1 MSFGLNAAQARAKAS
16 ADLIVF
22 EEVYAIMKEVITQSS
37 TGAYE
42 AYISDGTTMT
52 ASNPTTTASQDYFS
66 AWQGTLQSSSSRS
79 LISQMEAVMRHFTN
93 LGYKIE
99 RVTNTTTS
107 TTYQW
112 HVYW

>member
-1 MSFGLNAAQARAKAS
+1 MSFGLNAAQARAKAN

-22 EEVYAIMKEVITQSS
+22 EEVYAIMKEVINQSA

-42 AYISDGTTMT
+42 AYVADGTIMT
-52 ASNPTTTASQDYFS
+52 ASTPTTSDSEDYFS
-66 AWQGTLQSSSSRS
+66 AWQGTLQDRA
-79 LISQMEAVMRHFTN
+79 LISQMENVMRHFVN

-107 TTYQW
+107 TTFKW
-112 HVYW
+112 HIYW

>member
-22 EEVYAIMKEVITQSS
+22 EEVYAIMKEVINQSA

-42 AYISDGTTMT
+42 AYVADGTIMT
-52 ASNPTTTASQDYFS
+52 ASTPTTSDSQNYFS
-66 AWQGTLQSSSSRS
+66 AWQGTLQDRA
-79 LISQMEAVMRHFTN
+79 LISQMENVMRHFVN

-99 RVTNTTTS
+99 RVTNTSTS
-107 TTYQW
+107 TTFKW
-112 HVYW
+112 HIYW